1 MTRSFLG
8 LGKFCEDKVY
18 QTVISNWEFEK
29 TKIGAL
35 GYELTNY
42 ILVQLWLNTHAAGK
56 VVFDV
61 VVIVP
66 QRKHG

>member
-1 MTRSFLG
+1 MR
-8 LGKFCEDKVY
+8 
-18 QTVISNWEFEK
+18 FEK

>member
-8 LGKFCEDKVY
+8 LGKFCKDKV
-18 QTVISNWEFEK
+18 ISKWEFEK